1 MQQYQLTEQAN
12 FPESDAAA
20 IRQLA
25 EVQDIIMEFM
35 DGFVTL
41 SNADRPDALELWR
54 IAKGLNAAITLY
66 GE

>member
-1 MQQYQLTEQAN
+1 MPQYQLTEQAN

-25 EVQDIIMEFM
+25 EVQDIIMEFL
-35 DGFVTL
+35 DELVYLANSDT
-41 SNADRPDALELWR
+41 PEALELWR
-54 IAKGLNAAITLY
+54 VARGLNAAVTLY